1 MMIAVVAA
9 TEQGI
14 VVESVIPIADSN
26 TGDAC
31 VKSDN
36 TVPDTSNEEIT
47 VVSVVMVASDITGIS
62 SAVMS

>member
-14 VVESVIPIADSN
+14 VVESVIAIADSN
-26 TGDAC
+26 TGGAC